1 MQMEWVHVPINDTYL
16 LFTLGPKGMNLFAN
30 RSKRNVHVTV
40 EFGGVVVVK
49 EFLFFMLL
57 VGLR

>member
-1 MQMEWVHVPINDTYL
+1 MGTRTINDTYL